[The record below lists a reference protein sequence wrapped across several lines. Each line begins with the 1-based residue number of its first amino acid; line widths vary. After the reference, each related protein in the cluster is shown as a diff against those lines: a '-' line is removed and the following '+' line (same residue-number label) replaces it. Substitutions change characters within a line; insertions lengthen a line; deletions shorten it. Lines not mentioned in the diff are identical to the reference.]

1 MISVHSPW
9 LAAHGKLWYDDKWY
23 RMAWIMWPQALAAV
37 LVLWFWAMPPA
48 SKTAQW
54 GVPLD
59 NNTRYQ
65 QLLALRDSA
74 KADRAAMGTLEANAR
89 GGDMNAQFF
98 MATLYDPDLKL
109 STIVSPNFDLAAD
122 WYSKAAG
129 QGHQMALNNLALS
142 YAQGTFTRLDYSRA
156 CYYALKITSDG
167 PGNGLNVKGDC
178 YARGLG
184 GTKADPM
191 QAEAAYKAAAAKG
204 AVRTSQPSGPAAPT
218 PPALNPPALDPPAFK
233 PAPLNNFVPNPPPLN
248 PPDNSTAVQWG
259 AMAFTADGSYS
270 TIWKMASQAEAEA
283 DVAKRCSAFGRGA
296 CKVLSFSGQECAA
309 LATFIGSYA
318 RRRWQLSY
326 TAGGATYPEAQ
337 NNALGRCNA
346 DERSRGRC
354 QSRTAACADGR

>member
-9 LAAHGKLWYDDKWY
+9 LAAHGRLWYDDKWY
-23 RMAWIMWPQALAAV
+23 RIGWIVWPQALAAV
-37 LVLWFWAMPPA
+37 LVLWFWAMPST

-59 NNTRYQ
+59 NNARYQ
-65 QLLALRDSA
+65 QLLALRDNA
-74 KADRAAMGTLEANAR
+74 KTDRAAMDTLEANAR
-89 GGDMNAQFF
+89 GGEMNAQFLL
-98 MATLYDPDLKL
+98 ATLYDPDLKL
-109 STIVSPNFDLAAD
+109 SKIAPPNFDQAAD

-129 QGHQMALNNLALS
+129 QGQQFALNNLALA
-142 YAQGTFTRLDYSRA
+142 YAQGTFTRLDYTRA
-156 CYYALKITSDG
+156 CYYALKIASEG
-167 PGNGLNVKGDC
+167 PGDGLNVKGDC

-184 GTKADPM
+184 GTKTDPT
-191 QAEAAYKAAAAKG
+191 QAEAAYKAASAKG
-204 AVRTSQPSGPAAPT
+204 AVRTTQPASPAAP
-218 PPALNPPALDPPAFK
+218 NPPALDPPAFRQPVPFK
-233 PAPLNNFVPNPPPLN
+233 PQPSTPNPPPLN
-248 PPDNSTAVQWG
+248 PPDNSTDVQWG

-270 TIWKMASQAEAEA
+270 TIWKMRSQAEAEA

-296 CKVLSFSGQECAA
+296 CKVLSFSGQQCAA

-326 TAGGATYPEAQ
+326 TDGGTTYPEAQ

-346 DERSRGRC
+346 DQRSRGRC